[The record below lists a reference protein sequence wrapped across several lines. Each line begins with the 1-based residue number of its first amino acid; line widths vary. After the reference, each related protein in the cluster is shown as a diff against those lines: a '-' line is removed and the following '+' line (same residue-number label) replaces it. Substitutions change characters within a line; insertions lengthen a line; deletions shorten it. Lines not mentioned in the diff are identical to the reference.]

1 MSPLATSDI
10 MIVGRHVFSP
20 ITSRITVEGCL
31 HPPRGAL
38 ALPVWPASWVPK
50 RRVPNEPISHR
61 QSLFINALQR
71 DCDPIVSSEP
81 TPFSAAAAS
90 PGRRVI
96 EPRGRRANA
105 ANLRV
110 IISFSHH
117 SVPEVKSTW
126 H

>member
-1 MSPLATSDI
+1 M
-10 MIVGRHVFSP
+10 FSP
-20 ITSRITVEGCL
+20 QSL
-31 HPPRGAL
+31 L
-38 ALPVWPASWVPK
+38 ASPSKAVFTHRAAPSHSPFGPLLGF
-50 RRVPNEPISHR
+50 PNEKCETNPFRIRRLLLSIFCIG
-61 QSLFINALQR
+61 LAN
-71 DCDPIVSSEP
+71 PIVAHEP
-81 TPFSAAAAS
+81 NPFSAAAAS